1 MAFAPAAAITPMRT
15 KRLSSA
21 ARSSAKSMALDGSSA
36 NRGQSPRSARA
47 MVAMP
52 AHYPTRS
59 LFAYA
64 RPVAPTRGP
73 RPRPRIQARPVLSI
87 VASVRGE
94 GGGQGSAHIEGPS
107 RCPIRGPFQ
116 PLPCARQGQ
125 AVEGSRIEAVRS
137 QRIAVAMSSQ
147 PCLGTI
153 LPFDG
158 LSTLG

>member
-21 ARSSAKSMALDGSSA
+21 ARSRPKSMALDGSSA

-73 RPRPRIQARPVLSI
+73 RPWPRIWARPALSI
-87 VASVRGE
+87 VACVHGE
-94 GGGQGSAHIEGPS
+94 GRRSLGSHRRQRLLRAHRGSLAADSLLPQAGRQTRGRGHLDAHRARLRQRWCQKRMGLGPS
-107 RCPIRGPFQ
+107 
-116 PLPCARQGQ
+116 
-125 AVEGSRIEAVRS
+125 
-137 QRIAVAMSSQ
+137 
-147 PCLGTI
+147 
-153 LPFDG
+153 
-158 LSTLG
+158 